1 MSKFLDITTVQG
13 NNQIEVIDSKGIC
26 NDINFYNKKDSSGNL
41 ILGFRASENNVIM
54 SSVLNGATLTDL
66 ESFSYSTVTEPIS
79 SDISDLIGKLNAFLY
94 T

>member
-1 MSKFLDITTVQG
+1 
-13 NNQIEVIDSKGIC
+13 
-26 NDINFYNKKDSSGNL
+26 
-41 ILGFRASENNVIM
+41 M

-66 ESFSYSTVTEPIS
+66 ETFSYSTVTEPTS